1 MGRVRAASGSASG
14 RSRLILDAGAL
25 IALARGDRRARAVL
39 ELALDE
45 HLLVQ
50 VPTPVLAQVHR
61 GDRDHA
67 RSDRVLQAVDE
78 YVPTTERIARRAGE
92 LLGRAGLA
100 DAIDAIVA
108 AEAINGAPAAIL
120 TSDPDD
126 LADLVMAGGGQASV
140 SIQGV

>member
-1 MGRVRAASGSASG
+1 MGRVRAASG
-14 RSRLILDAGAL
+14 RSRLILDSGAL
-25 IALARGDRRARAVL
+25 LALARGDSRARAVL
-39 ELALDE
+39 EIALDE
-45 HLLVQ
+45 RLLVQ

-67 RSDRVLQAVDE
+67 RSDRVLHEVDE
-78 YVPTTERIARRAGE
+78 FVPTTERIARRAGE

-108 AEAINGAPAAIL
+108 AEALDGTPAAVL

-126 LADLVMAGGGQASV
+126 IIDLVDAGGGTARVSV
-140 SIQGV
+140 QGL